1 MGYGGG
7 GSGGGGSGGSGGGTG
22 SSGGSGYR
30 RVGDD
35 RTANIKVDNITSRD
49 GKRGTDVDGIV
60 EVNTTAHF
68 IPPSGTTAERGSR
81 GRGLFGGGRLNG
93 TLLNT
98 IDYITIATLGNAS
111 DFGDLTV
118 ARRRIASASSSTRGV
133 FAGGYSPDKD
143 EIDYVTISSTGN
155 AFDFGNL
162 TAGTRTIAGLSN
174 EVRALFGSG
183 TIGGGSGV
191 HQDKIEKITIASL
204 GNASN
209 FGSLTVARDG
219 AGGVASPT
227 RGVLAGGYITPAR
240 TNVIDYVTI
249 ATEGNA
255 EDFGDLTNQRS
266 VTQGG
271 GNTTR
276 GVFAGGY
283 SPTASSPG
291 ASDTIDY
298 ITIASKGDAVD
309 FGNLTRGYGAF
320 GGASNSIRAVWC
332 GGYGQ
337 PANYYSELEYI
348 TIATLGNAASFGDGT
363 VNRAAGAA
371 CSDSHGGLG

>member
-1 MGYGGG
+1 M
-7 GSGGGGSGGSGGGTG
+7 SEIKVNNIQS
-22 SSGGSGYR
+22 SSGTNGPVVSGITTMASSGAMSLPRGDTAYR
-30 RVGDD
+30 G
-35 RTANIKVDNITSRD
+35 
-49 GKRGTDVDGIV
+49 G
-60 EVNTTAHF
+60 
-68 IPPSGTTAERGSR
+68 R
-81 GRGLFGGGRLNG
+81 GRGLFGGGRDVPG
-93 TLLNT
+93 LLNN
-98 IDYITIATLGNAS
+98 IDYITISTLGDAL

-118 ARRRIASASSSTRGV
+118 ARRRVDSASSSTRGV
-133 FAGGYSPDKD
+133 WAGGYSPDKD
-143 EIDYVTISSTGN
+143 EIDYVTISSIGN

-162 TAGTRTIAGLSN
+162 VAATRTMAGVSN

-183 TIGGGSGV
+183 SVGPGNGIY
-191 HQDKIEKITIASL
+191 QDRIDKITIASL

-209 FGSLTVARDG
+209 FGNLTVARDG
-219 AGGVASPT
+219 AGGGVASPT
-227 RGVLAGGYITPAR
+227 RGVFASGYIAPGR
-240 TNVIDYVTI
+240 LNIIDFVTI

-255 EDFGDLTNQRS
+255 EDFGDLTNKRS
-266 VTQGG
+266 QTQGG

-283 SPTASSPG
+283 APTGSPG
-291 ASDTIDY
+291 AVDTIDY

-309 FGNLTRGYGAF
+309 FGNLTRVYGAF

-337 PANYYSELEYI
+337 PATYYSELEYI

-363 VNRAAGAA
+363 VDRASGGA

>member
-1 MGYGGG
+1 M
-7 GSGGGGSGGSGGGTG
+7 S
-22 SSGGSGYR
+22 
-30 RVGDD
+30 D
-35 RTANIKVDNITSRD
+35 IKVNNIQSL
-49 GKRGTDVDGIV
+49 
-60 EVNTTAHF
+60 
-68 IPPSGTTAERGSR
+68 SGTNGPEISGTVEMNSTGAMSLPRGDTAYRGGR
-81 GRGLFGGGRLNG
+81 GRGLFGGGRLDSD
-93 TLLNT
+93 LLNT
-98 IDYITIATLGNAS
+98 IDYITISTLGDAL

-133 FAGGYSPDKD
+133 WAGGYSPDKD

-162 TAGTRTIAGLSN
+162 SAGTRTMGGISN

-183 TIGGGSGV
+183 TIGPGYGV
-191 HQDKIEKITIASL
+191 YQDKIEKITIASL

-209 FGSLTVARDG
+209 FGNLTVARDG
-219 AGGVASPT
+219 AAGGVASPT
-227 RGVLAGGYITPAR
+227 RGVLAGGYIHPGR
-240 TNVIDYVTI
+240 SNVIDYVTI

-255 EDFGDLTNQRS
+255 EDFGDLSNQRS
-266 VTQGG
+266 TSGG

-283 SPTASSPG
+283 VPTGSPG
-291 ASDTIDY
+291 AVDTIDY
-298 ITIASKGDAVD
+298 ITIASKGDAID
-309 FGNLTRGYGAF
+309 FGNLTRVYGPF

-363 VNRAAGAA
+363 VNRGSGAA
-371 CSDSHGGLG
+371 CSDSHGGLS

>member
-1 MGYGGG
+1 M
-7 GSGGGGSGGSGGGTG
+7 SE
-22 SSGGSGYR
+22 
-30 RVGDD
+30 
-35 RTANIKVDNITSRD
+35 IKVNSIRSLN
-49 GKRGTDVDGIV
+49 GANGPEI
-60 EVNTTAHF
+60 
-68 IPPSGTTAERGSR
+68 SGTVEMNSTGAMALPRGNTAYRGGR
-81 GRGLFGGGRLNG
+81 GRGIFGGGRLNSD
-93 TLLNT
+93 LLNN
-98 IDYITIATLGNAS
+98 IDYITISTLGDAL

-118 ARRRIASASSSTRGV
+118 ARRRIASAASSTRGV

-162 TAGTRTIAGLSN
+162 SAGTRTMGGLSN
-174 EVRALFGSG
+174 EVRALFGAG

-191 HQDKIEKITIASL
+191 YQDKIEKITIASL

-209 FGSLTVARDG
+209 FGNLTIARDG

-227 RGVLAGGYITPAR
+227 RGVFATGYIAPDR
-240 TNVIDYVTI
+240 INILDYVTI
-249 ATEGNA
+249 ATEGDA
-255 EDFGDLTNQRS
+255 QDFGDLTTKRS
-266 VTQGG
+266 TVHGA

-291 ASDTIDY
+291 AAATIDY
-298 ITIASKGDAVD
+298 ITIATKGDAVD
-309 FGNLTRGYGAF
+309 FGSLTRGYGTF
-320 GGASNSIRAVWC
+320 GGASNSIRGVWC

-348 TIATLGNAASFGDGT
+348 TIATLGDAAAFGDLTGD
-363 VNRAAGAA
+363 RAAGGA
-371 CSDSHGGLG
+371 CSDAHGGLD